1 MWNRDGNYEKTA
13 PININCAKLDNAS
26 PLDADCPSDGQTLAR
41 APCGKFVKL
50 FVHGTEVLSLIPHHF
65 HHNVLKEFWPIYSLD
80 LVF

>member
-1 MWNRDGNYEKTA
+1 MSITTRFTA
-13 PININCAKLDNAS
+13 IRETQR
-26 PLDADCPSDGQTLAR
+26 QT
-41 APCGKFVKL
+41 PECGKFVKL